1 MFIALGLALAAAL
14 ACSAGTYAYL
24 DAKQHD
30 RRAVADPH
38 PVREIVLAHEF
49 AHRAP

>member
-1 MFIALGLALAAAL
+1 MVIALGLALAAAL

-24 DAKQHD
+24 DAQQHA
-30 RRAVADPH
+30 RRVTAESGA
-38 PVREIVLAHEF
+38 VREIVLAHGF